1 MNARIAAIAIG
12 AVLIFCLSGCTPAPT
27 TSESGGPSPAASES
41 VSPSPSASA
50 TPGPSATPAASEPIT
65 EDCLDLV
72 SLDTMYGFD
81 PNFAYDD
88 SFTPASGSLAAAAVA
103 SGGIACG
110 WIRETGGDT
119 IVISASRPAA
129 AELESRRAAAVDAP
143 FSLDGESGVVQVVE
157 GDAWI
162 TATSAYFSSSADAAP
177 LIDSV
182 VAALR

>member
-1 MNARIAAIAIG
+1 
-12 AVLIFCLSGCTPAPT
+12 
-27 TSESGGPSPAASES
+27 
-41 VSPSPSASA
+41 
-50 TPGPSATPAASEPIT
+50 
-65 EDCLDLV
+65 
-72 SLDTMYGFD
+72 MYGFD
-81 PNFAYDD
+81 PNFGYDD

-110 WIRETGGDT
+110 WIRETGGDV

-129 AELESRRAAAVDAP
+129 AELESRRAAAVDTP

-162 TATSAYFSSSADAAP
+162 TATSVYFSSSADAAP

-182 VAALR
+182 VAALE

>member
-12 AVLIFCLSGCTPAPT
+12 AVLIFGLSGCTPAPT

-41 VSPSPSASA
+41 ALPSPSSA
-50 TPGPSATPAASEPIT
+50 PSPSGTPAAGEPIT

-143 FSLDGESGVVQVVE
+143 FSLDGESGMVQVVE

>member
-12 AVLIFCLSGCTPAPT
+12 AVLISCLSGCTPAPT

-41 VSPSPSASA
+41 ASPSPSSA
-50 TPGPSATPAASEPIT
+50 PSPSGTPAAGEPIT
-65 EDCLDLV
+65 EDCLGLV

-88 SFTPASGSLAAAAVA
+88 SFSPASGSLAAAAVA

-129 AELESRRAAAVDAP
+129 AELESRRAAAVAAP
-143 FSLDGESGVVQVVE
+143 FSLDDESGVVQIVE